1 MTGREGRK
9 APAQMGT
16 EEVPGPQRPGA
27 DSSEEMFENL
37 DQQTAGEKSSKSVLA
52 APKRDRFFS
61 PHSPKDQGRAKA
73 PKKETMAQIISQ
85 FKEGFPRGTLGR
97 LGVLGRLWRES
108 PLKKENNQLA
118 ESQIE
123 I

>member
-1 MTGREGRK
+1 
-9 APAQMGT
+9 MGT

-73 PKKETMAQIISQ
+73 PKKETMAQIIRQ
-85 FKEGFPRGTLGR
+85 FKEGFPRGTLKG
-97 LGVLGRLWRES
+97 
-108 PLKKENNQLA
+108 KKGSGKQKINGGYKERKPQGSEEN
-118 ESQIE
+118 STVD
-123 I
+123 